1 MKNRTTPI
9 GLKNISK
16 QYGFNSP
23 LLEKEERKRRTLPFG
38 LKNIKKNGKSN

>member
-1 MKNRTTPI
+1 MKNRRTTPI

-38 LKNIKKNGKSN
+38 LKNIKKNRL